1 VVKIVN
7 NRTDHGRKTSQLSSF
22 IPQTRKHK
30 IKTTPNLE
38 LDFAPKGKG
47 KKDQRQSPRLLEKTS
62 KRKSIMKKAQELVAR
77 KCGILEEE
85 QELDD
90 MTLQKYLD
98 MYKQPLN
105 EESMQAIIKLTEVAG
120 EKIKKKKKDKKKRE
134 TDEAKEEDARK
145 QQNAEKKKNKKD
157 NRNPKVSRIGGKV

>member
-1 VVKIVN
+1 
-7 NRTDHGRKTSQLSSF
+7 
-22 IPQTRKHK
+22 
-30 IKTTPNLE
+30 
-38 LDFAPKGKG
+38 
-47 KKDQRQSPRLLEKTS
+47 
-62 KRKSIMKKAQELVAR
+62 VAT

>member
-1 VVKIVN
+1 
-7 NRTDHGRKTSQLSSF
+7 
-22 IPQTRKHK
+22 
-30 IKTTPNLE
+30 
-38 LDFAPKGKG
+38 
-47 KKDQRQSPRLLEKTS
+47 
-62 KRKSIMKKAQELVAR
+62 VAT

-120 EKIKKKKKDKKKRE
+120 EKIRRRRKTRRREKLMKLKRRMQESSRMQRKRRTKKTTE
-134 TDEAKEEDARK
+134 TQKS
-145 QQNAEKKKNKKD
+145 
-157 NRNPKVSRIGGKV
+157 VGLGGKV

>member
-1 VVKIVN
+1 
-7 NRTDHGRKTSQLSSF
+7 
-22 IPQTRKHK
+22 
-30 IKTTPNLE
+30 
-38 LDFAPKGKG
+38 
-47 KKDQRQSPRLLEKTS
+47 
-62 KRKSIMKKAQELVAR
+62 MKKAQELVAR

-157 NRNPKVSRIGGKV
+157 NRNPKVSRIGGEGLMCIQGSSSILGQPCVR